1 MRIILC
7 GCAGGLLGFLF
18 RPSVPLIGQLP
29 FGTVITRGSNLSGL
43 DVILRGT
50 AEQSFNYVVV
60 GVIIGA
66 IAGYVLSR
74 LSPGE
79 AGKKSS

>member
-1 MRIILC
+1 MRIVFG
-7 GCAGGLLGFLF
+7 GCVGGLLGFLF

-29 FGTVITRGSNLSGL
+29 FETVVTRGANLSGL
-43 DVILRGT
+43 DVILRST

-60 GVIIGA
+60 GVIVGG
-66 IAGYVLSR
+66 IAGFVLSR
-74 LSPGE
+74 LSAGD